1 MDPPAD
7 DRGPAL
13 EAFRAYLL
21 LLARFQLDPRL
32 QRLLDPSDV
41 VQQTLLKAHRNW
53 DQCRGS
59 SDLQRAAWL
68 RAILARELADAVRK
82 FDRRGE
88 DRRRSLEVALGES
101 STRLEAWLASD
112 STSPSGRVL
121 RQEQLLT
128 LADSLARLPDGQRA
142 ALELHYFQGLQV
154 QEVGLR
160 MGRSPAAVAGLLRR
174 GLATLRTWLDDETGG

>member
-41 VQQTLLKAHRNW
+41 VQQTLLKAYRNW
-53 DQCRGS
+53 DQCRGA
-59 SDLQRAAWL
+59 DDTQRAAWL
-68 RAILARELADAVRK
+68 RAILARELADVVRK
-82 FDRRGE
+82 FDRRGG
-88 DRRRSLEVALGES
+88 DRRRSLEAALGES

-112 STSPSGRVL
+112 TELLGRL
-121 RQEQLLT
+121 IIEGDGPMESDHP
-128 LADSLARLPDGQRA
+128 ADDLGVAHQPATPLDQRP
-142 ALELHYFQGLQV
+142 LQP
-154 QEVGLR
+154 L
-160 MGRSPAAVAGLLRR
+160 
-174 GLATLRTWLDDETGG
+174 